1 MQDRNT
7 RTGEDA
13 EKTLQLYIVD
23 DDSAVRESSLALC
36 EPIELACFTFES
48 GEAFLEHLKTDP
60 FPAGCAIVDL
70 CLCGMSGLAV
80 LKELR
85 EHYPFVVPVLIT
97 GFADL
102 HQITSEVSRL
112 NAKLV
117 PKPYVGDAFWDAIVE
132 SLSIAGKSTIAHQAH
147 SVPCAGRSSD
157 LTGSHLRRN
166 LRILRDPVR

>member
-1 MQDRNT
+1 MQERNT
-7 RTGEDA
+7 KAGEDA

-23 DDSAVRESSLALC
+23 DDSAVRDSSRALC
-36 EPIELACFTFES
+36 EPIDLACFTFES
-48 GEAFLEHLKTDP
+48 GEAFLEHLRTVP

-70 CLCGMSGLAV
+70 CLCGISGLTV

-102 HQITSEVSRL
+102 HQIANEMLKL

-132 SLSIAGKSTIAHQAH
+132 SLSIAGRNTMDRQAH
-147 SVPCAGRSSD
+147 RIPCADRSSD
-157 LTGSHLRRN
+157 RMVTQMHRN
-166 LRILRDPVR
+166 LRIAR